1 MLALNLDTKTGK
13 CWSRFV
19 LVMKAM
25 MTILK
30 FRKDVMIAGVGK
42 GIFIIRDVMRNVVRG
57 VKDKQYRVR
66 ARWKMMMGW
75 IMGKRKPLTAKE
87 KFIAKKIGA
96 DFTLRY
102 ENMERKKIPNVPSVV
117 RAKLSRR
124 KDHRLYSDWEELV
137 NEVLGKKIENL
148 DDFKR
153 LSYKLQYLEKYQG
166 YIVGQYVEA
175 EWLAN
180 KMTDEE
186 IERWLVLE
194 EV

>member
-1 MLALNLDTKTGK
+1 
-13 CWSRFV
+13 
-19 LVMKAM
+19 
-25 MTILK
+25 
-30 FRKDVMIAGVGK
+30 
-42 GIFIIRDVMRNVVRG
+42 
-57 VKDKQYRVR
+57 
-66 ARWKMMMGW
+66 
-75 IMGKRKPLTAKE
+75 MGKRKPLTAKE

-96 DFTLRY
+96 DFTSRY

-117 RAKLSRR
+117 RATLSRR
-124 KDHRLYSDWEELV
+124 KDHNLYGDWGNLI
-137 NEVLGKKIENL
+137 NEVLGKKIETL

-153 LSYKLQYLEKYQG
+153 LSYKLQCLEKYQG

-194 EV
+194 AV